1 MDMGDYLLI
10 EIKCCAC
17 TVCIQRDYSA
27 KTATLPGHV
36 HTDVKTK
43 LSHPPSNEITSYS
56 LMAAVF
62 HEDAGTVKECT
73 VHSTLLMGFTLSGYV
88 FVVLCLFE
96 FYGNLTLLYA

>member
-1 MDMGDYLLI
+1 MPLCKSHVESVEILMDMGDYLLT

-17 TVCIQRDYSA
+17 TVCIQRNYSA

-62 HEDAGTVKECT
+62 YEDAGTVK
-73 VHSTLLMGFTLSGYV
+73 
-88 FVVLCLFE
+88 
-96 FYGNLTLLYA
+96 